1 MYTGKIQI
9 LLFWAIL
16 IVASTG
22 KIYSQ
27 QDSIAKYLD
36 DKGLSSYKRIVKTD
50 LSQILQGNW
59 MLIVEQEVSWNFR
72 MEGGVGL
79 LTSFLY
85 KPFRKTLYHDGTEV
99 NKKKREPVTMKPGFS
114 LYVSPRL
121 TSINAPSYY
130 FSGNLLTNY
139 YFNQLLVTELTLTIG
154 KEINLSNKF
163 VLDLNAGLGVDAH
176 WSFDGYYFS
185 HKTMILDGRSLSHH
199 NTISLMFPINV
210 KLGYRLK

>member
-1 MYTGKIQI
+1 MGKIKT
-9 LLFWAIL
+9 LLLLVVLVTANI
-16 IVASTG
+16 G
-22 KIYSQ
+22 KVYSQ

-36 DKGLSSYKRIVKTD
+36 DKGLSSYKRIIKTD

-59 MLIVEQEVSWNFR
+59 MFIVEQDITGNFR
-72 MEGGVGL
+72 MEVGAGL
-79 LTSFLY
+79 LTAFIY
-85 KPFRKTLYHDGTEV
+85 KPFRKSLYHDGTEV
-99 NKKKREPVTMKPGFS
+99 NKNKLESVSMKPGIS

-121 TSINAPSYY
+121 TSISSPSYY
-130 FSGNLLTNY
+130 LSANLLSDY
-139 YFNQLLVTELTLTIG
+139 YFKQLLVNELTLTIG

-163 VLDLNAGLGVDAH
+163 VLDINAGFGVDAH

-185 HKTMILDGRSLSHH
+185 HKKMLFNGRSLSHH